1 MKNNKN
7 GSVLAVVF
15 ICTAIIIVIVASLLS
30 LMNTQR
36 KLAIKKELMLQAY
49 QTAEN
54 SADYAYS
61 YVVNDINV
69 HTINGASSIPTTGYR
84 SFAFTTAPKNFL
96 AGAMPTPDRY
106 SDRISVVGLS
116 DPDVRVLPP
125 GEKKRLFING
135 AMNPGD
141 PNRNQY
147 VQEQLIPVV
156 SRATASQSGQAF
168 TGYVQKAISSR
179 ELALFQ
185 YAIFFQGQLHLH
197 RGFNIMGGVHANGN
211 LFINA
216 HDGDYALYNGA
227 VSSAHHIYR
236 GSTFDLGGSGSD
248 PFGYVAV
255 TSEESGGWAD
265 ATTTPRFAPSA
276 RGTTGQIRIYVDTV
290 DGVDNNV
297 TFGNLDCRTRTWKDD
312 ASRLYNTKLEDAAM
326 QSPLLSP
333 VGTSGYAQDVAA
345 TDDVNE
351 FNNAPYTLLEPTLPT
366 SNDNHQSSLMNN
378 FEAKASLIFIVEFN
392 SEDTIYLHQISDG
405 AAVKFTSAT
414 DLNPTTNAAAN
425 LSLYSDPWRMFI
437 VKAYKVKPEW
447 EPSLGTDIHAR
458 DGSNAF
464 LYLTP
469 ITLPTQDYHVIG
481 RASADCSRIIPGKDL
496 LFEDFDVALSGSG
509 AASLAHSE
517 PLDET
522 DSQQKPIVKLNTSAK
537 DDLDTEDRQIVTV
550 NSGLFDARLGRG
562 VAPITI
568 DIDALK
574 KAFEVSIATL
584 TPNTNANPD
593 YLFRTEFDPTA
604 ILTSGSI
611 TKAQWN
617 GLIYIEFPTSLTL
630 QNTAVTASAPLWALN
645 DKNGK
650 RSRQFAYSTVAELL
664 HPDRWDTTDNLGR
677 ASRTDKI
684 VPMAPQLRRYP
695 PAAQAA
701 KNSVILDAQYALPAV
716 QIINGAVLP
725 HPNPGRGVDE
735 GFSIATNAPLYL
747 VGNYNSDGNCA
758 TGTNFA
764 STSPTAY
771 AVADNASEIPA
782 AFFCDTFT
790 TLSNGWG
797 ATPSGNT
804 KSNRQNSF
812 YGANSGASSGT
823 GSTTGSPGNIG
834 DPPGRPCRPRP
845 ADTASK
851 YTAGPHAG
859 YLYPASGNYV
869 EISACVA
876 TGEYPIFEFFNHAV
890 EDFASLYN
898 IMDATHPNPIVFKGS
913 VVALFHSE
921 VQHIK
926 QAYGRN
932 VNKDI
937 QVYYAQHGKSAICAV
952 RFHDFLVHGHFP
964 PGTPMMYVTHQKDY
978 RLLRWADATDAALL
992 TQAGYTN

>member
-1 MKNNKN
+1 MKNNN
-7 GSVLAVVF
+7 RGSVLAVVF

-36 KLAIKKELMLQAY
+36 RLAIKKELMLQAY

-69 HTINGASSIPTTGYR
+69 HTINGASSIPTAGYR
-84 SFAFTTAPKNFL
+84 PFTFSAAPKSFL
-96 AGAMPTPDRY
+96 AGAMPTPDHY
-106 SDRISVVGLS
+106 SDRVSVVKLS
-116 DPDVRVLPP
+116 DPDVRVLSP
-125 GEKKRLFING
+125 GTKKRLYING

-141 PNRNQY
+141 PNRNQF
-147 VQEQLIPVV
+147 VMEQMIPVI
-156 SRATASQSGQAF
+156 SRATASQSGQTF

-211 LFINA
+211 LFLNA
-216 HDGDYALYNGA
+216 HNNDYAFFNGA
-227 VSSAHHIYR
+227 ISSGHHIYR
-236 GSTFDLGGSGSD
+236 GSTFDGGGTGSD

-255 TSEESGGWAD
+255 TSEEDGGWAD
-265 ATTTPRFAPSA
+265 ATTTPRFSPAA
-276 RGTTGQIRIYVDTV
+276 LGTTGQMKIYVDTT
-290 DGVDNNV
+290 DGVDNIVNY
-297 TFGNLDCRTRTWKDD
+297 GNLDCRTSTWKDD
-312 ASRLYNTKLEDAAM
+312 ASRLYKTKLEDAAM

-333 VGTSGYAQDVAA
+333 VGTAGYAQDVAA
-345 TDDVNE
+345 TPDVNE

-366 SNDNHQSSLMNN
+366 TNANHQSSLMNN
-378 FEAKASLIFIVEFN
+378 FEAKASLLFIVEFN
-392 SEDTIYLHQISDG
+392 SEDSIYLHRISDG
-405 AAVKFTSAT
+405 AAVQFTPLT
-414 DLNPTTNAAAN
+414 DLNPTTNPAAN
-425 LSLYSDPWRMFI
+425 LTLYSDPWRMFI

-458 DGSNAF
+458 DASNAF

-469 ITLPTQDYHVIG
+469 VTLPTKDYHVIG

-496 LFEDFDVALSGSG
+496 LFEDFDVALSGTT
-509 AASLAHSE
+509 AVLTHTE
-517 PLDET
+517 PLDDT
-522 DSQQKPIVKLNTSAK
+522 DANQKPIVALSASK
-537 DDLDTEDRQIVTV
+537 KTDLDTDNDQVVTV

-574 KAFEVSIATL
+574 KAMEVSITTL
-584 TPNTNANPD
+584 TPTNNTNPD

-604 ILTSGSI
+604 NLTVGSI

-617 GLIYIEFPTSLTL
+617 GLIYIEFPTSLAL
-630 QNTAVTASAPLWALN
+630 QNTTVTASAPSWVLN
-645 DKNGK
+645 TKNGK
-650 RSRQFAYSTVAELL
+650 KSRQFAYSTVAELL

-684 VPMAPQLRRYP
+684 VPMAPALRRYP
-695 PAAQAA
+695 PAADAA

-725 HPNPGRGVDE
+725 HPNPSRGVDE

-747 VGNYNSDGNCA
+747 VGNYNADGDCS
-758 TGTNFA
+758 TGTNFS
-764 STSPTAY
+764 STSPTGY
-771 AVADNASEIPA
+771 AVADSTNEIPA

-797 ATPSGNT
+797 ATPTGYT

-812 YGANSGASSGT
+812 YGANNGASSGT
-823 GSTTGSPGNIG
+823 GSTTSDPGNIG
-834 DPPGRPCRPRP
+834 NPPGRASRARP
-845 ADTASK
+845 ADTVSK
-851 YTAGPHAG
+851 YTTGPHTG
-859 YLYPASGNYV
+859 YMYPASGDYV
-869 EISACVA
+869 EISACIA

-890 EDFASLYN
+890 EDFARLYN
-898 IMDATHPNPIVFKGS
+898 MVDATHPNPIVFKGS

-978 RLLRWADATDAALL
+978 RLLRWSDATDASLL
-992 TQAGYTN
+992 TQAGYTP